1 MSRISLGIAMVTK
14 KQTEPEEFGNPEFG
28 VRLAKLRKEA
38 GLTQFQLAELL
49 GSTQSLVS
57 RYEKGQRRM
66 YDDMLAAT
74 AKALRVTPND
84 ILGIGPCKPIRPN
97 DSSIT
102 RRLVLQM
109 KQIEALPRRAQE
121 KVMASLELALKG
133 ARN

>member
-1 MSRISLGIAMVTK
+1 MVTK

-28 VRLAKLRKEA
+28 MRLAKFRKEA

-49 GSTQSLVS
+49 GTTQSLVS

-84 ILGIGPCKPIRPN
+84 ILGIGPCKPAKHD
-97 DSSIT
+97 DSSLT

-109 KQIEALPRRAQE
+109 KQIESLPRRAQE